1 MAKASLRAVKPDE
14 KAPPRKPLSL
24 VDAVEKGDPL
34 DIALAQRREIVTSI
48 GAEKGPALAALHRQ
62 LTIITDK
69 ITELQAAAE
78 AEEADRPAE
87 PGLVDDTFDASAL

>member
-1 MAKASLRAVKPDE
+1 MSKAPLRAVKPGE
-14 KAPPRKPLSL
+14 KAPQRQPMSL
-24 VDAVEKGDPL
+24 VEAVESGDAL

-48 GAEKGPALAALHRQ
+48 GTEKGPALAALHRQ

-69 ITELQAAAE
+69 ISELQAASE
-78 AEEADRPAE
+78 AEEAERPVD